1 MPSGAFYWGGENV
14 ADAVVPIY
22 RIVYRIGTFRYID
35 IGREEGDMFCASDNG
50 FDFEAMFF
58 GPRRRHRGRHMK
70 WRIFERGDLKFV
82 ILRLISKTPM
92 HGYEVM
98 KALEVESK
106 GYYRPSPGSVYPT
119 LQMLEDAGYVTAEE
133 QDAKKVYSI
142 TEEGRA
148 YLDENEDVIDDVFE
162 RVERFTEHFLGRDMR
177 ELSKS
182 FARLAQHA
190 FDQAFQWGAE
200 PEDLARM
207 NEILDQAVHDMQEVR
222 RRGRGREEG
231 REARRARRRE
241 AKVED
246 VEVENDEE

>member
-1 MPSGAFYWGGENV
+1 
-14 ADAVVPIY
+14 
-22 RIVYRIGTFRYID
+22 
-35 IGREEGDMFCASDNG
+35 MFCASDNG

-98 KALEVESK
+98 KALEEESK

-119 LQMLEDAGYVTAEE
+119 LQMLEDEGYVTVEE
-133 QDAKKVYSI
+133 REGKKIYTI
-142 TEEGRA
+142 TDEGTA
-148 YLDENEDVIDDVFE
+148 YLADNEDVVDDVFD
-162 RVERFTEHFLGRDMR
+162 RVEHFTDRFLGGDMR
-177 ELSKS
+177 ALSRS
-182 FARLAQHA
+182 FSKLAQLT

-207 NEILDQAVHDMQEVR
+207 NEILEKAVKDMRATRKGSRER
-222 RRGRGREEG
+222 RRSGRRRPSSSRSKTSRGARAEGSGDRAGRGEASEEG
-231 REARRARRRE
+231 EPAA
-241 AKVED
+241 D
-246 VEVENDEE
+246 D